1 VVNFLI
7 LASYSGFYGDETDP
21 LKRRLNNPRL
31 FLISEITS
39 TDNILHALG
48 IIMLISTA
56 FVVLFYL
63 FKKTPLVIERVWNQ
77 ADEKESQ
84 KPKKGVVSR
93 MFNWIF
99 KVISVLFGVLQSI
112 EIVYYLIYLVMAIL
126 AVALHPFF
134 FAFHLT
140 EVIIR
145 FPTLKDVLRSFWD
158 PRNALGLALVLFII
172 FEYIASLIGFAAF
185 SEDYQGNCETTYDCF
200 LYTFDF
206 TFKANGG
213 IGGQLDDIYERPA
226 GSYAYGRFLFDN
238 LFNLILA
245 VVMISIVAG
254 IIVDTFG
261 SLREDANEKN
271 QDMRE
276 NCFICGNEKETFDRK
291 SDTQGGF
298 VEHIKIDHYMWNY
311 VFFIAY
317 LKNKDQTDYTG
328 IESYIDEKVELQDVS
343 WFPLG
348 KALVL
353 ENNQDEEEQQA
364 EQMEQIEENIE
375 DTIKI
380 TNKFNKTLKQ
390 TIKRLK
396 KALSKINEE
405 INPQDK

>member
-1 VVNFLI
+1 LNEVIAKKKKSQTKEDEFLKSNIFGQLGQFIFSIIKQGLDTAESLKNQINKNILKLGLDEAESEKFRKEIQYRELLKEGLKFFAENSAHIEVVRNKEVEKVYFHLQPFCGSLPKEVKNDFNESVNRVSDQSKVNGLMESSDDIIKIMQHEHRLKLFFNKYKVIAIFANHVSLWQSLSFTIALVVNFLI

-145 FPTLKDVLRSFWD
+145 
-158 PRNALGLALVLFII
+158 
-172 FEYIASLIGFAAF
+172 
-185 SEDYQGNCETTYDCF
+185 
-200 LYTFDF
+200 
-206 TFKANGG
+206 
-213 IGGQLDDIYERPA
+213 
-226 GSYAYGRFLFDN
+226 
-238 LFNLILA
+238 
-245 VVMISIVAG
+245 
-254 IIVDTFG
+254 
-261 SLREDANEKN
+261 
-271 QDMRE
+271 
-276 NCFICGNEKETFDRK
+276 
-291 SDTQGGF
+291 
-298 VEHIKIDHYMWNY
+298 
-311 VFFIAY
+311 
-317 LKNKDQTDYTG
+317 
-328 IESYIDEKVELQDVS
+328 
-343 WFPLG
+343 
-348 KALVL
+348 
-353 ENNQDEEEQQA
+353 
-364 EQMEQIEENIE
+364 
-375 DTIKI
+375 
-380 TNKFNKTLKQ
+380 
-390 TIKRLK
+390 
-396 KALSKINEE
+396 
-405 INPQDK
+405 